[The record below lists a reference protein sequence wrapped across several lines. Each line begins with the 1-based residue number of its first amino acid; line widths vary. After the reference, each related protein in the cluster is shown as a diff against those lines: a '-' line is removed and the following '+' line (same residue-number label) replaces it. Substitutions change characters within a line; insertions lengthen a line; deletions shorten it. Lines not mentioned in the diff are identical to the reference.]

1 LWPFQRRSPPW
12 AARERQP
19 EPKEEEKMKKTT
31 FALAALAAV
40 AFTGTQAN
48 AQSTLPLSFEVRG
61 GAVLPTGDWKDLAST
76 GFGLNGNVTFNV
88 TPVLGVYGGYT
99 WNRFGINDDL
109 GEEGDDVDL
118 TEQGFDVGVKARFA
132 SPSGLP
138 LTPFFRG
145 GAIFH
150 KIGVSDEDVS
160 VSGDHKLGFE
170 VGGGVEVGLA
180 RNITLTPQV
189 SYSQFN
195 PGDAD
200 DDSTDDE
207 SIDVANINLGVG
219 INIRL

>member
-1 LWPFQRRSPPW
+1 
-12 AARERQP
+12 
-19 EPKEEEKMKKTT
+19 MKKTT

-48 AQSTLPLSFEVRG
+48 AQTLPLSVEVRG
-61 GAVLPTGDWKDLAST
+61 GAVIPTGDFGDLAST

-88 TPVLGVYGGYT
+88 TPVVGIYGGYT

-109 GEEGDDVDL
+109 GEEGDDVDV
-118 TEQGFDVGVKARFA
+118 TEQGFDVGLKARFA
-132 SPSGLP
+132 SPTGLP
-138 LTPFFRG
+138 VTPFFRG

-150 KIGVSDEDVS
+150 KIGVSEDDVS
-160 VSGDHKLGFE
+160 VSGDYKLGFD

-189 SYSQFN
+189 GYSQFN
-195 PGDAD
+195 PGDED
-200 DDSTDDE
+200 EDIDDSV
-207 SIDVANINLGVG
+207 DVSNVTVGVG